1 MARGLPAAATRACG
15 APRAKQREE
24 ERERLT
30 GGPGGGFFYLFLFFL
45 WAVTGPALD
54 TVELS
59 DPDMQTLPEY
69 LSGLTPRI
77 MRLKRCHQK
86 LRDLLSLLP
95 SMPSSAQLEYR
106 AEMDKIKHCG
116 KLVVL

>member
-1 MARGLPAAATRACG
+1 VRRAASKTERGGEGEADRWARRGIFL
-15 APRAKQREE
+15 
-24 ERERLT
+24 
-30 GGPGGGFFYLFLFFL
+30 FFYFFL